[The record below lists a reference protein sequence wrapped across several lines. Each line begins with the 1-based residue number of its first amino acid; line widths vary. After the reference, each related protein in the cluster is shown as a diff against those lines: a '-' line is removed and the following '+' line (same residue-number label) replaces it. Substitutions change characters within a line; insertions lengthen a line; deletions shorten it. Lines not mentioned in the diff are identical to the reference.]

1 MHILG
6 AYLADDQALKPKTIH
21 MKTSLSTFQLV
32 VLVLFIFVGIA
43 GVIVFAGFGG
53 ANKDHV
59 PSAVIW
65 GTVPST
71 TVNEVVR
78 LINID
83 KTVIKVTY
91 EQIDPESFRSTFV
104 NALAEGNGPDIVLLT
119 DDLLYAEGNKLSAVP
134 YSVFTQRDYADT
146 YINAA
151 DHFMVSNGILGVP
164 FSVDPMVMYWNRGIF
179 ATEGIASA
187 PRTWDELQKMIPR
200 LTRINDSKGITR
212 SGVALGEFQNI
223 AYAKEILASML
234 MQKGNT
240 ITAMDPQTNAI
251 VSTLDRANA
260 DNSFPA
266 DAVIKLY
273 TSFADPSSPNY
284 SWSRSMPD
292 SRRAFLSGDV
302 AMYFGYVSDYE
313 TLRIENPNLD
323 FDVAPLPQFDDRY
336 SATYGRVTAFSVTRR
351 AQNPMDAYTII
362 AKMTSAAAQKNWVDL
377 TKMPPVRKDL
387 LLETPADKYLSTFY
401 RAAIQARTWFDPD
414 PAYSTVIFRDMVE
427 SITSGKTAASDAIST
442 AKQRLDMLLQG
453 IKS

>member
-1 MHILG
+1 MLQKN
-6 AYLADDQALKPKTIH
+6 ADGPSSISFIF
-21 MKTSLSTFQLV
+21 MKSPLSTFQLV

-53 ANKDHV
+53 ADKNHV

-78 LINID
+78 LINIE
-83 KTVIKVTY
+83 KTVVKVTY
-91 EQIDPESFRSTFV
+91 QQIEPERFRSTFV
-104 NALAEGNGPDIVLLT
+104 NALAEGQGPDIVLLS
-119 DDLLYAEGNKLSAVP
+119 DDLLYAEGNKLTAIP
-134 YSVFTQRDYADT
+134 YTVFTQRDYADT

-151 DHFMVSNGILGVP
+151 DHFMISNGILGVP

-179 ATEGIASA
+179 ATEGLASA
-187 PRTWDELQKMIPR
+187 PRTWDELQKMIPK
-200 LTRINDSKGITR
+200 LTRLNDSKGITR

-240 ITAMDPQTNAI
+240 ITATDPQTNAI
-251 VSTLDRANA
+251 VSTLDRAA
-260 DNSFPA
+260 PDNSFPA
-266 DAVIKLY
+266 DLVIKFY
-273 TSFADPSSPNY
+273 TSFADPTNPNY

-302 AMYFGYVSDYE
+302 AMYFGYASDFD
-313 TLRIENPNLD
+313 TLRAENPNLD

-336 SATYGRVTAFSVTRR
+336 NATYGKVTAFSVTRR
-351 AQNPMDAYTII
+351 AQNPTDAYHVI
-362 AKMTSAAAQKNWVDL
+362 ALMTSAAAQKNWVEL

-387 LLETPADKYLSTFY
+387 LLETPSDKYMSSFY
-401 RAAIQARTWFDPD
+401 RAAIQSRTWFDPE
-414 PAYSTVIFRDMVE
+414 PAYSTTIFRDMVE
-427 SITSGKTAASDAIST
+427 SITSGKTQPSDAIST
-442 AKQRLDMLLQG
+442 AKQRLDALLQG
-453 IKS
+453 IKT